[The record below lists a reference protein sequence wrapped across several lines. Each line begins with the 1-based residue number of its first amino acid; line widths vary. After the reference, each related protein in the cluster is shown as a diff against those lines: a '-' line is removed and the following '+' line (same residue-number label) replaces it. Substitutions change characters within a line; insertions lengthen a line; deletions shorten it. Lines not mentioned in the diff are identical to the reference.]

1 MLNLEIMK
9 GGREMKRYSI
19 EELID
24 INDFFECAANVYFSR
39 FNKYAYLKL
48 VSSKGD
54 IRSYIL
60 EIEQLDKILTNYYIE
75 TLNRI
80 ILYGLDHNHMDFRVI
95 MGKKQNSVEVTVDN
109 VFYICTIEEW
119 NFINRAIRAQRYSI

>member
-1 MLNLEIMK
+1 MK
-9 GGREMKRYSI
+9 GGREMKRHSI

-39 FNKYAYLKL
+39 FNKYAYLRL
-48 VSSKGD
+48 VSSKGK

-60 EIEQLDKILTNYYIE
+60 KKDQLDKILTNFYIE

-80 ILYGLDHNHMDFRVI
+80 IVYGLEHNHMDFRVI
-95 MGKKQNSVEVTVDN
+95 MGKHQNCVEVTVDKLH
-109 VFYICTIEEW
+109 YKCTMEEW
-119 NFINRAIRAQRYSI
+119 DFINRAIRSQRYIN